1 MRVGELHAG
10 ATRMFVLIR
19 RPADAELLP
28 GFLPKRGL
36 QIRLRKGLQVQA
48 HVKITLIALIECQQL
63 YERLRCC

>member
-48 HVKITLIALIECQQL
+48 HVKNNSNSTHRVPAAI
-63 YERLRCC
+63 